1 MTTTHSALGQGRGAR
16 ISAGFVLLVSALTAI
31 GPLTIDLYLAAFP
44 QITTELATSPAR
56 VQLTI
61 TATLAGLALGQLL
74 IGSVSDAYGRRPPLI
89 AALSVYILSS
99 LAIVITPSVEMLAT
113 LRFVQGFSA
122 SAGMVVS
129 MAIVRDRY
137 EGVAMGKVMARLM
150 LVVGLAPILAPTI
163 GAQMLLLGS
172 WRLMFVFLA
181 GFGVLL
187 LALVLFVLPESLP
200 VERRRTGGTRAALAS
215 YAGLLTDRAF
225 VGLALLSGFY
235 IAALFTYVAS
245 STFVF
250 QEGFAL
256 SAQQFGLVFGAGS
269 LAITIGSQVNGAL
282 IGRVTPERILT
293 VAVWSGV
300 VLSSAL
306 VVVAF
311 LGGGLIP
318 LVALLVPILGTAG
331 FVFPSVPAIAL
342 AANGHRAGSA
352 AALLGSMQ
360 FGIGAAIAPVTGLFG
375 QTALAMA
382 FVMFGV
388 ILVSAA
394 LLTGVSR
401 TWREQAAERAST
413 ADAEARAADRPT
425 ERELEAEGAV
435 VAAASGT

>member
-1 MTTTHSALGQGRGAR
+1 MTSLADAAPAR
-16 ISAGFVLLVSALTAI
+16 QRVSAGFVLLVSSLTAI

-44 QITTELATSPAR
+44 EITTELRTTAAS

-74 IGSVSDAYGRRPPLI
+74 IGSVSDAFGRRPPLI
-89 AALSVYILSS
+89 AALSVYVVASA
-99 LAIVITPSVEMLAT
+99 AIMAAPSVEVLAG
-113 LRFVQGFSA
+113 LRFVQGFAA

-163 GAQMLLLGS
+163 GAQLLRLGS
-172 WRLMFVFLA
+172 WRLMFGVLA

-187 LALVLFVLPESLP
+187 LALVLFVLRESLP
-200 VERRRTGGTRAALAS
+200 ADRRRTGGMRAALHS
-215 YAGLLTDRAF
+215 YRGLVTDRPF
-225 VGLALLSGFY
+225 MGLALLSGFY
-235 IAALFTYVAS
+235 IAALFTYVSS

-250 QEGFAL
+250 QEGFDL
-256 SAQQFGLVFGAGS
+256 NPQEFGFIFGAGS
-269 LAITIGSQVNGAL
+269 LAITIGSQVNGFL
-282 IGRVTPERILT
+282 VGRVSSERILT
-293 VAVWSGV
+293 VTVAVGV
-300 VLSSAL
+300 VLSAAL
-306 VVVAF
+306 VAVA
-311 LGGGLIP
+311 LAGGGLVP

-360 FGIGAAIAPVTGLFG
+360 FGIGALIAPITGLFG

-382 FVMFGV
+382 VVMFGV
-388 ILVSAA
+388 IVTGA
-394 LLTGVSR
+394 LLLVGVSR
-401 TWREQAAERAST
+401 TWRRDAAGR
-413 ADAEARAADRPT
+413 ADAPSDFEVAAPALVAAD
-425 ERELEAEGAV
+425 
-435 VAAASGT
+435 